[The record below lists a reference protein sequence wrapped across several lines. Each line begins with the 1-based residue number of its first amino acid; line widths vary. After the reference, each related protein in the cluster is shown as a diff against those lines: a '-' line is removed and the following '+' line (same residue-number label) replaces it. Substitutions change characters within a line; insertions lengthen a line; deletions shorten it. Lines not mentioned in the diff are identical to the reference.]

1 MYSYLGITVYVL
13 FWYFFFF
20 FSRFYFSRAIYET
33 GYVDDPE
40 LGKIYQIFN
49 QRTNDLIRL
58 EFFFD
63 MILSL
68 IFIHCIIVIIAL
80 LILIF
85 NEKRKLK
92 VELEKKIEQKAI
104 EIAGTR
110 QAPERQVTPPLIYCK
125 SCGAENLDK
134 SGAFCSKCG
143 TPLN

>member
-1 MYSYLGITVYVL
+1 MVYIL
-13 FWYFFFF
+13 FWYFIF
-20 FSRFYFSRAIYET
+20 FSRRVSFSRTIYES

-49 QRTNDLIRL
+49 QLTNDHRRL
-58 EFFFD
+58 EFYLD
-63 MILSL
+63 MMLNL
-68 IFIHCIIVIIAL
+68 VFIHCVIVIIVL
-80 LILIF
+80 VVLIF

-110 QAPERQVTPPLIYCK
+110 QIPERQIIASLVYCK

-143 TPLN
+143 APLN